1 MVLGHLL
8 VGVLVAFLGAAL
20 DVLVT
25 GLSWGTIGYYVLSG
39 NLGLLLSAALSYVT
53 GVLGPVDR

>member
-8 VGVLVAFLGAAL
+8 VGLLAASVGTAL

-39 NLGLLLSAALSYVT
+39 NLGLLLSAALSYMVD
-53 GVLGPVDR
+53 VLGPVDR